1 VIVPHELAS
10 SSLESWVLSRLD
22 EGRGILPAEADCV
35 ELALLMGAD
44 PAQIPSGGWCL
55 NMVDSDVNQR
65 KRTQKY
71 GETMRS

>member
-35 ELALLMGAD
+35 ELALLMGEN
-44 PAQIPSGGWCL
+44 PAHLPVVGA
-55 NMVDSDVNQR
+55 
-65 KRTQKY
+65 
-71 GETMRS
+71 